1 MLKDVMFKTFKCIN
15 TYKLSV
21 RARGKIKKGAQYA
34 RERLERERDESLR
47 RCRDDCASRCFYL
60 FLSPLY
66 TLFNCS
72 NMHLSM
78 FCIYYLHVCERVR
91 PNGSPFIIDTP
102 FQVGW
107 EHALKHRPV
116 SLSLSR
122 PLKQRRQLSFSALS
136 H

>member
-15 TYKLSV
+15 TYKL
-21 RARGKIKKGAQYA
+21 
-34 RERLERERDESLR
+34 RLCEREDKERRAICERAAWERWEFKEVSRRLR
-47 RCRDDCASRCFYL
+47 ASVFIYFYRR
-60 FLSPLY
+60 Y

-107 EHALKHRPV
+107 EHARKHRPV
-116 SLSLSR
+116 SLSLT
-122 PLKQRRQLSFSALS
+122 LFKQLWQLSFSALS